1 MREKCA
7 KDTIVQEFNKSIK
20 EHSRKAQ
27 LIGLTP
33 SEFVLQLAAPDVDMD
48 FIYTWEDAE
57 QEIACSWLRLMERRA
72 H

>member
-48 FIYTWEDAE
+48 FIYTCH
-57 QEIACSWLRLMERRA
+57 I
-72 H
+72 